1 MLEGYADDSTP
12 AELKSFLEAHCDFE
26 LLALACV
33 GRGDPGAED
42 RQGALPHL
50 HVRCKHSRSC

>member
-12 AELKSFLEAHCDFE
+12 AELKSFLEAHCDVE
-26 LLALACV
+26 LLALAWV

-42 RQGALPHL
+42 SQGATAP
-50 HVRCKHSRSC
+50 SS